1 MNTSQASGRGGSRPR
16 TGSVPSTGSRPST
29 EERCRL
35 LLQRWRADLHFTPRE
50 QERFRAE
57 LAGLERQL
65 QRLEQGRLRV
75 AVFGRVGVGKSSL
88 LNALLEEEVFATDVA
103 HGCTRRQQAA
113 RWHEPLL
120 GQRPLSVELVDTP
133 GIDEIGAAGRARLAA
148 RVALGSDL
156 VLLVLDG
163 DLSSV
168 ELEALEQLRRRGKPV
183 LLVLNRCDCWPP
195 EEQQALLASIRRR
208 LQPIPQPGATAA
220 TATAAMATAAMSPT
234 ARAAAVR
241 ETTGMHTAAPV
252 TATLS
257 AEARGPG
264 AVGPEVAGPEAVAA
278 EAVGA
283 GGSGAEPVGDG
294 EISPETVGD
303 GEIGADRMTS
313 IGMVD
318 LAAAAAGPLLGPIA
332 VAAAPRQAELR
343 ADGRVRSR
351 RQPPRVEALR
361 QALVDLLA
369 EHGALLL
376 ALNSLRAADSFQQRL
391 QQWRLQQRRHQAHN
405 LIGRY
410 AAVKASSVAANPL
423 LLLDLAGGL
432 ACDTALVLQLSQL
445 YGLPLHGPAARQ
457 LLGRLSS
464 HNLLLG
470 GAQLGIQAA
479 LGAVKQLLLL
489 AAPLSG
495 GLSLAAAGPVAL
507 AQAALA
513 VHTTHLTGQLAA
525 SELLRSA
532 SRRSSPAALL
542 RRLAASDPAA
552 ARWLA
557 AGASAIGPNPA
568 QRPGRNRRPLQGQ
581 WPLRNRWSLR
591 SRWSLQSQWPLRNR
605 RPFRSRRPSW
615 SRKPVQSP

>member
-1 MNTSQASGRGGSRPR
+1 MSTGGSSGA
-16 TGSVPSTGSRPST
+16 GSPPTA
-29 EERCRL
+29 EQRCRL
-35 LLQRWRADLHFTPRE
+35 LLRRWRADLSLSARE
-50 QERFRAE
+50 QGRFGAE

-88 LNALLEEEVFATDVA
+88 LNALLEEDVFATDVA

-113 RWHEPLL
+113 PWRQPLT
-120 GQRPLSVELVDTP
+120 GQSLSVELVDTP

-168 ELEALEQLRRRGKPV
+168 ELEALEQLLDRGKPV

-195 EEQQALLASIRRR
+195 EEREALLASIRRR
-208 LQPIPQPGATAA
+208 LPAA
-220 TATAAMATAAMSPT
+220 SGPMPT
-234 ARAAAVR
+234 
-241 ETTGMHTAAPV
+241 
-252 TATLS
+252 
-257 AEARGPG
+257 
-264 AVGPEVAGPEAVAA
+264 
-278 EAVGA
+278 
-283 GGSGAEPVGDG
+283 
-294 EISPETVGD
+294 
-303 GEIGADRMTS
+303 ADRMARDPT
-313 IGMVD
+313 
-318 LAAAAAGPLLGPIA
+318 AARAVLGPIA

-343 ADGRVRSR
+343 ADGRVRSH
-351 RQPPRVEALR
+351 RQPPRVEPLR
-361 QALVDLLA
+361 QALVALLA
-369 EHGALLL
+369 DQGALLL
-376 ALNSLRAADSFQQRL
+376 ALNSLRAADGFQQRL

-432 ACDTALVLQLSQL
+432 ACDTALVLQLSRL

-464 HNLLLG
+464 QNLLLG

-513 VHTTHLTGQLAA
+513 VHTTRLTGRLAA
-525 SELLRSA
+525 SALLRSA
-532 SRRSSPAALL
+532 QRRSSPAALL

-552 ARWLA
+552 ASWLTAWGRATGGLMTDGRTANSA
-557 AGASAIGPNPA
+557 AG
-568 QRPGRNRRPLQGQ
+568 GR
-581 WPLRNRWSLR
+581 
-591 SRWSLQSQWPLRNR
+591 
-605 RPFRSRRPSW
+605 
-615 SRKPVQSP
+615 SP